1 MVQIETQRCK
11 MVRILPA
18 GPVWAYEMYDVVGR
32 HLGSVVNPAGPPRVG
47 RGAGTVLL
55 DRSPKERSGTR

>member
-1 MVQIETQRCK
+1 

-18 GPVWAYEMYDVVGR
+18 GPVRAYEMYDVVGR
-32 HLGSVVNPAGPPRVG
+32 HLGSVVNPAGPPRLG

-55 DRSPKERSGTR
+55 DRSPKERSGSR